1 MCSISFDPNKMERLE
16 RDDAFL
22 RFVVDDLVSRS
33 HPREK
38 ALEIVFNGYVLE
50 NSVME
55 DKYAKA

>member
-1 MCSISFDPNKMERLE
+1 MERLE

-38 ALEIVFNGYVLE
+38 ALEIVFIRSWKTNTQKHKQAASLLTRG
-50 NSVME
+50 
-55 DKYAKA
+55 

>member
-1 MCSISFDPNKMERLE
+1 MCSISFDPNKMERLV

-55 DKYAKA
+55 DKYANA

>member
-1 MCSISFDPNKMERLE
+1 MRSIAFDPKKMERLV
-16 RDDAFL
+16 RSDAFL

-50 NSVME
+50 DSVME
-55 DKYAKA
+55 DKYKEA